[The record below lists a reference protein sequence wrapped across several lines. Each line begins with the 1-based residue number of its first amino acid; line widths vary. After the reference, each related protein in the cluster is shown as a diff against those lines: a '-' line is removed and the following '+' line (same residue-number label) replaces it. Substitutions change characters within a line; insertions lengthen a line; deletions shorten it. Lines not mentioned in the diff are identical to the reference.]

1 MREGKA
7 RRFASVR
14 AIFLGYHPAMPKTVV
29 PGAIMTNNSLG
40 QAQRWCLPRR
50 GLCVVVAMRVKE

>member
-14 AIFLGYHPAMPKTVV
+14 AIFLGYHPVMHETVV
-29 PGAIMTNNSLG
+29 PGAIMIKIGHGAAS
-40 QAQRWCLPRR
+40 ASES
-50 GLCVVVAMRVKE
+50 VVFA